1 MSRQWTI
8 LLLVIAMPIAAA
20 TPQVHHYV
28 TIGVEG
34 GALHVNKQYWGA
46 EASFG
51 GGYALERNHFML
63 ALSLQAGYQYASA
76 RQTDYATH
84 EPAID
89 DENKPYIL
97 NSIYTNGKAQY
108 HMVNIALPILFGG
121 ASEHFYGLV
130 GPVIGMQVYGKESN
144 QYSLTTTG
152 DYDPMIETFHDMPNH
167 GFYTRDTHSQKQL
180 NNTYSVKAM
189 VELIPGTTDGPAEK
203 HVPVIKVSGNTVSV
217 TVGAKIHPSET
228 EHYIEWILLQTDK
241 GIQQKWLDPGNS
253 PNVDFAIMSG
263 EKVEA
268 AFEYC
273 NIHKLWKAD
282 YKKPAV
288 CIKKSCV

>member
-1 MSRQWTI
+1 MQLKFYYCKHCGKIIAIVKNSGTPTI
-8 LLLVIAMPIAAA
+8 CC
-20 TPQVHHYV
+20 
-28 TIGVEG
+28 GE
-34 GALHVNKQYWGA
+34 
-46 EASFG
+46 
-51 GGYALERNHFML
+51 
-63 ALSLQAGYQYASA
+63 
-76 RQTDYATH
+76 
-84 EPAID
+84 
-89 DENKPYIL
+89 
-97 NSIYTNGKAQY
+97 
-108 HMVNIALPILFGG
+108 
-121 ASEHFYGLV
+121 
-130 GPVIGMQVYGKESN
+130 
-144 QYSLTTTG
+144 
-152 DYDPMIETFHDMPNH
+152 
-167 GFYTRDTHSQKQL
+167 
-180 NNTYSVKAM
+180 AM
-189 VELIPGTTDGPAEK
+189 VELIAGTTDGPAEK

>member
-1 MSRQWTI
+1 MQLKFYYCKHCGKIIAIVKNSGTPTI
-8 LLLVIAMPIAAA
+8 CC
-20 TPQVHHYV
+20 
-28 TIGVEG
+28 GE
-34 GALHVNKQYWGA
+34 
-46 EASFG
+46 
-51 GGYALERNHFML
+51 
-63 ALSLQAGYQYASA
+63 
-76 RQTDYATH
+76 
-84 EPAID
+84 
-89 DENKPYIL
+89 
-97 NSIYTNGKAQY
+97 
-108 HMVNIALPILFGG
+108 
-121 ASEHFYGLV
+121 
-130 GPVIGMQVYGKESN
+130 
-144 QYSLTTTG
+144 
-152 DYDPMIETFHDMPNH
+152 
-167 GFYTRDTHSQKQL
+167 
-180 NNTYSVKAM
+180 AM
-189 VELIPGTTDGPAEK
+189 VELIPGTTDGPVEK

-282 YKKPAV
+282 YKKPSV